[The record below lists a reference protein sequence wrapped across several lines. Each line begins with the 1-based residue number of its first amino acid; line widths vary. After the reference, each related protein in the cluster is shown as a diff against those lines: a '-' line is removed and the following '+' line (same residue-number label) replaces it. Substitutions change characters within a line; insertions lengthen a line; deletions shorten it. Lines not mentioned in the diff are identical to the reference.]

1 MIKCILVD
9 DNKMARMALKQ
20 IISQV
25 EDLSL
30 VKECETAM
38 EAYNVLQK
46 EGVDLLFLDIEM
58 PGITGLELARQL
70 KDKKAFIIFTTG
82 KSEYAIDAFDMNVAD
97 YLIKPISLNRFLQ
110 AIEKFKELRNAK
122 IETTKTVETDI
133 FFVKDKGAMKKI
145 SLQDV
150 LYFEAMGDY
159 VKVHVNQ
166 QSYMV
171 HSTLKTIEQKIDP
184 AAFLRVHRSYIIALN
199 KIDHIEDGVVM
210 IQKNGIPVADA
221 YRPILNQKIRFL

>member
-1 MIKCILVD
+1 
-9 DNKMARMALKQ
+9 MALKQ
-20 IISQV
+20 IIGQV

-46 EGVDLLFLDIEM
+46 ESVDLLFLDIEM

-97 YLIKPISLNRFLQ
+97 YLIKPISMSRFLQ
-110 AIEKFKELRNAK
+110 AIEKFKELWN
-122 IETTKTVETDI
+122 TKTGVSKAGEADF
-133 FFVKDKGAMKKI
+133 FFVKDKGVMNKI
-145 SLQDV
+145 SLDDI

-184 AAFLRVHRSYIIALN
+184 SAFLRVHRSYIISLN
-199 KIDHIEDGVVM
+199 KIDRIEDGVVM

-221 YRPILNQKIRFL
+221 YRPVLNQKIRFL